1 MIKKNK
7 VLIGVIAVALCAGL
21 YLNVKS
27 GQTELKDGVYKVS
40 ADSYVENGYKPF
52 VILEV
57 KNGRMIDA
65 LLDYVNAE
73 GELLTKNKELKHE
86 YYDEIGNFPEA
97 FTKEIRAEL
106 LIKQG
111 TDTLSKATTSEKA
124 VNTFKKMID
133 ELLSQRVKKGKEEAL
148 TVKL

>member
-21 YLNVKS
+21 YSNVKS

-65 LLDYVNAE
+65 LLDYVNAD

-111 TDTLSKATTSEKA
+111 TDTLDKATTSEKA
-124 VNTFKKMID
+124 ANTFKKMID
-133 ELLSQRVKKGKEEAL
+133 ELLSERIKKGKEEAL